1 MEMYSINTGGL
12 INNKFIMFK
21 KKQLQTS
28 NETKK
33 TFNFSKGSVSLNFT
47 LRVDIKT
54 ELKDFL
60 ELLKASQL
68 EIENQLK

>member
-1 MEMYSINTGGL
+1 
-12 INNKFIMFK
+12 MFN

-33 TFNFSKGSVSLNFT
+33 TFNFSKGNVSLSFT

-54 ELKDFL
+54 ELNDFL

-68 EIENQLK
+68 EVENQLK

>member
-1 MEMYSINTGGL
+1 
-12 INNKFIMFK
+12 MFK
-21 KKQLQTS
+21 KIQLQSS

-33 TFNFSKGSVSLNFT
+33 TFNFSKGSVSLSFT

>member
-1 MEMYSINTGGL
+1 
-12 INNKFIMFK
+12 MFK
-21 KKQLQTS
+21 KKQLQSS

-33 TFNFSKGSVSLNFT
+33 TFNFSKGSVSLSFT